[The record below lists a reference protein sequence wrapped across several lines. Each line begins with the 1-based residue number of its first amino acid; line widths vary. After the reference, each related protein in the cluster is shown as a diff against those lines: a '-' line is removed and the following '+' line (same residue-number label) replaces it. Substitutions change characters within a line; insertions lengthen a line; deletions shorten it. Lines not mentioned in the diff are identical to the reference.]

1 MPRKP
6 PTVKHQTQ
14 AWTLH
19 SIAERDREPLCRLC
33 KAAGRITAAV
43 CVDHKVP
50 LADGGS
56 MHDPENLQPL
66 CSACHRKKSAIEG
79 RERAVDRGPYPSEGV
94 IVLGAPGSGKS
105 TIVSR
110 EAAAH
115 EFVWDHDRV
124 LAALRGR
131 EWNGGPMH
139 DGKSIGMM
147 SRIRRAVLEAW
158 RDGWMSGRLWFITT
172 SPDEARALH
181 AEFPRVR
188 LVVVRASLDDIAT
201 RIEARDW
208 LTPEQRADMLAAARN
223 IHASIEASN
232 IQVLQGDRA

>member
-14 AWTLH
+14 AWTLQ
-19 SIAERDREPLCRLC
+19 SVAERDREPLCRLC

-50 LADGGS
+50 IADGGS
-56 MHDPENLQPL
+56 MHDVENLQPL
-66 CSACHRKKSAIEG
+66 CAACHRRKSAIEA
-79 RERAVDRGPYPSEGV
+79 RERAIDRGPYPSEGV

-105 TIVSR
+105 TLVLR

-115 EFVWDHDRV
+115 EFIWDHDRV

-139 DGKSIGMM
+139 DTKSVGMM
-147 SRIRRAVLEAW
+147 SRVRRAMLEAW

-181 AEFPRVR
+181 AEFPRAR
-188 LVVVRASLDDIAT
+188 LVVVRASLDDIAK
-201 RIEARDW
+201 RIEARHW
-208 LTPEQRADMLAAARN
+208 LTHEQRDDMLAAARN
-223 IHASIEASN
+223 IYAAIEASN
-232 IQVLQGDRA
+232 LRGTQD